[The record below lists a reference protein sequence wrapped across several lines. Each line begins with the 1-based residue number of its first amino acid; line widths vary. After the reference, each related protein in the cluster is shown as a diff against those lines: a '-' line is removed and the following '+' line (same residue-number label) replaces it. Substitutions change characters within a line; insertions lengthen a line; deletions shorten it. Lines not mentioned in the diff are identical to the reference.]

1 MHYNPILA
9 TVQLHNTG
17 AHLSCFGSMVELF
30 ANDISFGSIINQGVG
45 VAKDQRKRTLDKIL
59 VILGIV

>member
-1 MHYNPILA
+1 
-9 TVQLHNTG
+9 
-17 AHLSCFGSMVELF
+17 MVELF